1 MVFVETPLFTAQ
13 LRTMLDDDEYRAL
26 QLALGLRPDQ
36 GALIRGSG
44 GLRKVDG
51 AYAAD
56 GSVGGGAGH
65 LLLGNGRGDDHD
77 AASLYKAGAGGSD
90 GGAGASARAARA
102 GGVQVKTEAF
112 TALLESVRQ
121 AGRIRRGTLR
131 PGRRTVFK
139 PADVKAVRA
148 KLQQSQAE
156 FALMI
161 GVSVS
166 TLRNWEQGRR
176 TPDGPALALLRVA
189 ARDPQAVVAAL
200 HGAGVGA
207 RAG

>member
-1 MVFVETPLFTAQ
+1 
-13 LRTMLDDDEYRAL
+13 
-26 QLALGLRPDQ
+26 
-36 GALIRGSG
+36 
-44 GLRKVDG
+44 
-51 AYAAD
+51 
-56 GSVGGGAGH
+56 
-65 LLLGNGRGDDHD
+65 
-77 AASLYKAGAGGSD
+77 
-90 GGAGASARAARA
+90 
-102 GGVQVKTEAF
+102 VKTEAF
-112 TALLESVRQ
+112 TALLESVGP

-189 ARDPQAVVAAL
+189 ARDPQAVVEAL
-200 HGAGVGA
+200 HGAGV
-207 RAG
+207 